1 MAGPAP
7 FATLPLFPQL
17 LLKKGKVRDVYRA
30 GEGLLVVVAS
40 DRISAFDVVLDPG
53 IPGKG
58 IVLTQLSNFWFS
70 TLAEVAAHHVLA
82 TDLSQLPEPF
92 ASAPALDRR
101 ACLVREVR
109 IVPVECV
116 VRGYIVGSGWKEYQ
130 AKGSVS
136 GVPLRK
142 GLRQAERLPDPV
154 FTPSTKAELGHDEN
168 ISFDEVVRT
177 VGGDVAESL
186 RDLSLELY
194 RRAAALAEARGVII
208 ADTKFEF
215 GLDEHGR
222 LVWADEALTP
232 DSSRFWPADQYRIG
246 SSPPSF
252 DKQFVRDWLEAAGW
266 NKQPPAPTLPPD
278 VVARTQGLYLEAYH
292 RLTGR
297 KLTLW

>member
-82 TDLSQLPEPF
+82 TELSQLPEPF
-92 ASAPALDRR
+92 ASAPGARPPRVPGPGR
-101 ACLVREVR
+101 AASCRWSAS
-109 IVPVECV
+109 C
-116 VRGYIVGSGWKEYQ
+116 RGYIVGSGWKEYQ

-136 GVPLRK
+136 GVPLPN

-154 FTPSTKAELGHDEN
+154 FTPSTKAEVGHDEN

-177 VGGDVAESL
+177 GRGRGGRERSATSRSSSTVVRRPL
-186 RDLSLELY
+186 P
-194 RRAAALAEARGVII
+194 RRAA
-208 ADTKFEF
+208 
-215 GLDEHGR
+215 
-222 LVWADEALTP
+222 
-232 DSSRFWPADQYRIG
+232 S
-246 SSPPSF
+246 SSPTPSSSS
-252 DKQFVRDWLEAAGW
+252 VWTSTAGW
-266 NKQPPAPTLPPD
+266 SGPT
-278 VVARTQGLYLEAYH
+278 R
-292 RLTGR
+292 R
-297 KLTLW
+297 